1 MKFSPAAIKK
11 LAAHRWPGNVRE
23 LQNAVERAVVLKTGN
38 VIDPE
43 DLPLQPMDIGSEESS
58 GMDLPFH
65 ESVEHHK
72 QQIIKRA
79 LARTAGSQTQ
89 AAELLSLQR
98 TYLAR
103 LIKQMGIR

>member
-1 MKFSPAAIKK
+1 MGGIRRRACKVVTLLTSPSS
-11 LAAHRWPGNVRE
+11 LRSRPV
-23 LQNAVERAVVLKTGN
+23 
-38 VIDPE
+38 D
-43 DLPLQPMDIGSEESS
+43 SESA
-58 GMDLPFH
+58 GIDLPFH

-72 QQIIKRA
+72 QQVIKRA
-79 LARTAGSQTQ
+79 LTRTGGSQTQ